1 MKAKITNSIVLV
13 LALSGVCHAATV
25 ATVAVYSGSVT
36 VEGVPNPADTFT
48 KLSAGGG
55 FDPNGT
61 RIGLATVNKGSY
73 EVAGTS
79 NAPIWTITGAGTLT
93 MSYYLDNTVKA
104 AFRLGIQG
112 LYDGSTIASTAGGVD
127 TALGD
132 FAALKGVTA
141 TYPTTYPP
149 SLDTGDGGDGAPAEP
164 FTTTYVIAEGSDA
177 IGKSVAVGFYSAW
190 NGAGGYIFGKESG
203 PNDVVL
209 DFVAIPEPSTAILGA
224 LGVLAL
230 LRRRR

>member
-48 KLSAGGG
+48 KLSEGGG
-55 FDPNGT
+55 FGPNGTNGT
-61 RIGLATVNKGSY
+61 RIGLATTVSKDGY

-112 LYDGSTIASTAGGVD
+112 LYDGSTIASTAGGVN

-132 FAALKGVTA
+132 FAGLKGVTA
-141 TYPTTYPP
+141 TYPTTYPS
-149 SLDTGDGGDGAPAEP
+149 SLDSGVGTDGAPAEL
-164 FTTTYVIAEGSDA
+164 FTTTYVIAEDSDA

-190 NGAGGYIFGKESG
+190 NVQCLEWYWWLSFRQGIGF
-203 PNDVVL
+203 
-209 DFVAIPEPSTAILGA
+209 
-224 LGVLAL
+224 
-230 LRRRR
+230 